1 MTLPEFYAYAAPLGK
16 TLRCPEAKLPRY
28 ATKVICPPHGIG
40 IGDQDGCQ
48 ARVHTN
54 TSKLLHIHWT
64 LFLCLSEHRA
74 VAQQLARQLFLHS
87 YTLTHMFENAVASK
101 IELSVFRIQEWY
113 IIITSST
120 CNEPHETGGDVD
132 RVLVCCSTLI
142 QTFLYA
148 SLIDGLYLI

>member
-1 MTLPEFYAYAAPLGK
+1 M
-16 TLRCPEAKLPRY
+16 
-28 ATKVICPPHGIG
+28 
-40 IGDQDGCQ
+40 
-48 ARVHTN
+48 
-54 TSKLLHIHWT
+54 
-64 LFLCLSEHRA
+64 
-74 VAQQLARQLFLHS
+74 AQQLARQLFLHS

-120 CNEPHETGGDVD
+120 FNEPHETGGDVD